1 MFNVSC
7 IQLTSDNNVFSNL
20 EKTTD
25 LIINSIKNKADL
37 IITPENTSLFTLVHS
52 ELLEKTEKMYNN
64 FFF

>member
-25 LIINSIKNKADL
+25 LINNSIKKKSWLNYYSRKYFL
-37 IITPENTSLFTLVHS
+37 IYTRS
-52 ELLEKTEKMYNN
+52 
-64 FFF
+64 